1 MTLRNDILASIMYRV
16 EVKEDELIR
25 MFGEAARPE
34 IQSLLE
40 LGVIKE
46 FWKRTGV
53 FYEVTKIKRGVWG
66 RRKG

>member
-1 MTLRNDILASIMYRV
+1 VTLRIEILAWIMYSV

-25 MFGEAARPE
+25 VFGEAARPE

-40 LGVIKE
+40 IGVIRE

-53 FYEVTKIKRGVWG
+53 FYEVTKIWAKGKR
-66 RRKG
+66 R